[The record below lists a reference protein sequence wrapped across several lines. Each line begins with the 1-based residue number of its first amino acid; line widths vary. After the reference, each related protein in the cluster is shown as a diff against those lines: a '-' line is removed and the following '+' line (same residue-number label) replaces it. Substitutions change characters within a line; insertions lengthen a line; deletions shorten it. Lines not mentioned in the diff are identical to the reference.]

1 MFLLLCHKKL
11 EHKMKY
17 IISLKIQQGDKKMV
31 IIAGMGTV
39 LATKAKFQNGHSKIN
54 IYKFDVILTVHR
66 R

>member
-1 MFLLLCHKKL
+1 
-11 EHKMKY
+11 MKY

-39 LATKAKFQNGHSKIN
+39 LATNAKFQNGHSKIN